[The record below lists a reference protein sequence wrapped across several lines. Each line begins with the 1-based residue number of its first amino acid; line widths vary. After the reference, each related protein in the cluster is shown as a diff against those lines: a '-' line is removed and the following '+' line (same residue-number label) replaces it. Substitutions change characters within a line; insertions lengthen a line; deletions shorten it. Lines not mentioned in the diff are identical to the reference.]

1 MRSSIL
7 VLWAA
12 GTRVS
17 LSSMGNWCR
26 PSCLPESSAAWS
38 SAGCVG
44 RIHPVHPVGD
54 GDVAAGSEAVDEQVK
69 YAGTGLEHTL
79 QQPQGLKAQLIQ
91 EQKGD

>member
-44 RIHPVHPVGD
+44 RIHPGE
-54 GDVAAGSEAVDEQVK
+54 GIKK
-69 YAGTGLEHTL
+69 YKTKISYRLLSNSYRGGGT
-79 QQPQGLKAQLIQ
+79 K
-91 EQKGD
+91 